1 MIKKIVGITCDVK
14 GKFYESEIAYS
25 EKVIKSGGVPFY
37 LPMVNDKRNILKVIS
52 CIDSLIVTGS
62 RDIDPAFYGQKKSKL
77 INSLDKRRTLS
88 EILYINYAIKLKK
101 RILGIC
107 GGMQLINVVLGG
119 SLHQDIKLCV
129 PGANSHSNGTRHK
142 ISIKSDSILYEIF
155 RNKSAIVNSYHH
167 QSIDTLGKSL
177 IVVAQSKD
185 KTIEAF
191 ESKSK
196 RILGLQWHPE
206 LSNKEFELNFF
217 KWLIMENK

>member
-1 MIKKIVGITCDVK
+1 M
-14 GKFYESEIAYS
+14 
-25 EKVIKSGGVPFY
+25 
-37 LPMVNDKRNILKVIS
+37 
-52 CIDSLIVTGS
+52 
-62 RDIDPAFYGQKKSKL
+62 
-77 INSLDKRRTLS
+77 
-88 EILYINYAIKLKK
+88 
-101 RILGIC
+101 
-107 GGMQLINVVLGG
+107 INVVLGG